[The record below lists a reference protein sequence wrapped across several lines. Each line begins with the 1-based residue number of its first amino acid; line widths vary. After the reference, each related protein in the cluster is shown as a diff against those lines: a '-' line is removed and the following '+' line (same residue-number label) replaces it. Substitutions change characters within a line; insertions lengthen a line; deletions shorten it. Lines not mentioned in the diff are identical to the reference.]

1 MNELAETVHGGA
13 ARGAAGAGLAKLVL
27 FFAFA
32 VFTVWI
38 HYQVKFVRAPT
49 WTGTVQALGA
59 LRVGAR
65 APDFTTSDLDGHPVS
80 LSGLRDRKAVL
91 LEFWAT
97 WCPPCRML
105 KATLHEMRSELEA
118 TGVEVFTVNAGESP
132 DRVRAFVDKAGD
144 DFRTVLDN
152 GRTISVRYGVRTLP
166 TMVLVDRRGTVRR
179 IHVGHLPETG
189 ELRDL
194 LHRLAGE

>member
-32 VFTVWI
+32 VFTV
-38 HYQVKFVRAPT
+38 
-49 WTGTVQALGA
+49 
-59 LRVGAR
+59 
-65 APDFTTSDLDGHPVS
+65 
-80 LSGLRDRKAVL
+80 
-91 LEFWAT
+91 
-97 WCPPCRML
+97 
-105 KATLHEMRSELEA
+105 
-118 TGVEVFTVNAGESP
+118 NAGESA
-132 DRVRAFVDKAGD
+132 DRVRAFVGKAGD

-152 GRTISVRYGVRTLP
+152 GRTMSVRYGVRTVP
-166 TMVLVDRRGTVRR
+166 TMVLVDRRGTVRW